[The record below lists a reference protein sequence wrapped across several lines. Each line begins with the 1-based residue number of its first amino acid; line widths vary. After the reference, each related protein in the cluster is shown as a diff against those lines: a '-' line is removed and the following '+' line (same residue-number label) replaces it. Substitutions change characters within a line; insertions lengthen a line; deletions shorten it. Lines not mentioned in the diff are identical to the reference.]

1 VPDDPSEWRRSPSLA
16 LCHAPR
22 PVNNPVSGT
31 DVRRPGAAPDDE
43 PGRHDH
49 VVVTLE
55 RAVEQVQQQPRGQG
69 ACSRTGWATVVRST
83 TEAISWSCIPITD
96 TRPGTA
102 TLARRTPGRI
112 DRSLSRGR

>member
-49 VVVTLE
+49 VDVTLE
-55 RAVEQVQQQPRGQG
+55 RAVEQVQ
-69 ACSRTGWATVVRST
+69 
-83 TEAISWSCIPITD
+83 
-96 TRPGTA
+96 
-102 TLARRTPGRI
+102 
-112 DRSLSRGR
+112 